1 MSANAIKLAA
11 DSNIDLIPPP
21 YDELYKALGFEA
33 FTVLFDYLGS
43 QHVYIPSMRN
53 ILSDA
58 IRAQAIKECESNVI
72 SPEAVA
78 RKYGYTARHLRK
90 MVNGK

>member
-1 MSANAIKLAA
+1 MSANAIKFAA

-33 FTVLFDYLGS
+33 FSVLFDYFGS

-53 ILSDA
+53 ILSEC
-58 IRAQAIKECESNVI
+58 IKTEAIKECESRVHTHEQI
-72 SPEAVA
+72 A
-78 RKYGYTARHLRK
+78 RKYGYSGRYFRKLLR
-90 MVNGK
+90 GK